1 MPKKSIILLLI
12 IFCAVATSLKAQ
24 SADDVLRYSLEY
36 PSYDAISLV
45 MPAVSHPTGFGGYQD
60 NPAVMASYD
69 DSFLSFDLS
78 SRFVD
83 ETGQYLGNSTDFSDN
98 QTSIGDLG
106 FVYKVPTVRGSL
118 VVGAGYSQTTD
129 FNRAL
134 SASGRNNQSTITD
147 FYNVTPDDSLFF
159 AAFDVYAIDFATTDS
174 SFANTKSIFR
184 FFENNFYPGINQD
197 TELTERGQIGEYSA
211 FLATEFLKNFS
222 LGVSIGYLSGGYN
235 YRREF
240 LESDRQDDY
249 SAPFIDTDGDG
260 EGETDIDNILSID
273 TIEADIEAFTASLGF
288 VFLPVEQLS
297 IAASYQFPS
306 DLYID
311 ENFNTRLTTNF
322 DNGVQ
327 FEDDAPGRFSYNITR
342 PRRIKAGVSFRD
354 ENGLGLSASAERISY
369 SDARI
374 EFENLDLNPLENDI
388 NSTVRSF
395 NDVINLRGGLEY
407 EINDR
412 FTPRVGYAYFPSP
425 QDGLDRTR
433 QFISGGFSAELT
445 RGLLFDF
452 GLQYSFWDDQNSLYN
467 YTTPTGESG
476 SEIVQ
481 EEVNRL
487 HVMAGI
493 RMIL

>member
-1 MPKKSIILLLI
+1 MSKKSIILLLI
-12 IFCAVATSLKAQ
+12 IFCSVATSLKAQ

-60 NPAVMASYD
+60 NPAVMALYD
-69 DSFLSFDLS
+69 DSFVSFNLS

-83 ETGQYLGNSTDFSDN
+83 ETGHYLGNRSDFSDN
-98 QTSIGDLG
+98 QTSVGDLG
-106 FVYKVPTVRGSL
+106 LVYKVPTVRGSL

-159 AAFDVYAIDFATTDS
+159 AAFDVYAIDYATTDS

-197 TELTERGQIGEYSA
+197 TELTERGHMGEYSA

-222 LGVSIGYLSGGYN
+222 VGASIGYLRGTYN
-235 YRREF
+235 YRRDF
-240 LESDRQDDY
+240 LESDRQGDY
-249 SAPFIDTDGDG
+249 DAQFIDTDGDG
-260 EGETDIDNILSID
+260 EPETDIDNILSLD
-273 TIEADIEAFTASLGF
+273 TIKADIEAFSARLGF
-288 VFLPVEQLS
+288 IFKPVEQVS
-297 IAASYQFPS
+297 IAGSYQFPS
-306 DLYID
+306 KLYID
-311 ENFNTRLTTNF
+311 ETFNTRLTNTF

-327 FEDDAPGRFSYNITR
+327 FEDEAPGQFSYNVIR
-342 PRRIKAGVSFRD
+342 PQRIKAGISFRD

-407 EINDR
+407 NINGR

-433 QFISGGFSAELT
+433 QFFSGGFSAELT
-445 RGLLFDF
+445 HGLMFDF
-452 GLQYSFWDDQNSLYN
+452 GLQYSFWDDQNSLYD
-467 YTTPTGESG
+467 YTTPAGESG

-481 EEVNRL
+481 EEVSRL
-487 HVMAGI
+487 HLMTGI
-493 RMIL
+493 RIIL